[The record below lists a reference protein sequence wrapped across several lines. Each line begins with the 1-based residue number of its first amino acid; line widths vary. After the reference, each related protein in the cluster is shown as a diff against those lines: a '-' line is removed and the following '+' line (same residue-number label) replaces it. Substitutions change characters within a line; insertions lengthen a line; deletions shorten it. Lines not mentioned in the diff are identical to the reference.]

1 VFAVPM
7 TLGVRVLSLSSA
19 LVHVALVAA
28 AAFLMWFAAS
38 FPFENQSPEDAAAD
52 DWLLGVAPLLA
63 VLALLAGGAT
73 VARKAKVVA
82 ASLMA
87 EFLVGAVVLTYA
99 LGESDHSDGRL
110 ILGAL
115 AIVLS
120 GTVTATTTRRAQ

>member
-1 VFAVPM
+1 M
-7 TLGVRVLSLSSA
+7 TLAVRVLSLTSA

-28 AAFLMWFAAS
+28 AAFLMWFSAS

-82 ASLMA
+82 GLLIV

-120 GTVTATTTRRAQ
+120 GTVTAITTRRAQ

>member
-1 VFAVPM
+1 M